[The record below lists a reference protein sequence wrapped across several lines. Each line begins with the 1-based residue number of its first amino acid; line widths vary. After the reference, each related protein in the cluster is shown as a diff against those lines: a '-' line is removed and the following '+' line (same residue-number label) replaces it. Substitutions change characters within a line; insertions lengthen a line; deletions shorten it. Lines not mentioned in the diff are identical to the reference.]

1 MLPLDTIG
9 GTGGLDTTTGNLFAE
24 SGKKLCICWYISLH
38 KWLYPFAIF
47 NFGENV
53 QSKSLETV
61 QFSLAL
67 AFFNER

>member
-9 GTGGLDTTTGNLFAE
+9 GNGGLDTTTGNRFAE

-38 KWLYPFAIF
+38 KWLYPFVIF

-53 QSKSLETV
+53 Q
-61 QFSLAL
+61 F
-67 AFFNER
+67 